1 MVASWLLGRNFSRDP
16 WGLSRDSRREVN
28 SCRVFNL
35 FVASLG
41 RGPKISL
48 KFAADFTELNFMT
61 ALTDI
66 PTVAHAIQQAVAP
79 VFLLTGVGSI
89 LSVLTN
95 RLGRA
100 IDRYRRLNEQLE
112 AITQAQRAEM
122 RTLSMRA
129 RWIYGAISL
138 CTVSA
143 LCVCLSIASLFVGV
157 EMVIDLSETVATLF
171 VVAMLALVLGL
182 LCFLREI
189 ALAIGVIGFR
199 VKI

>member
-1 MVASWLLGRNFSRDP
+1 
-16 WGLSRDSRREVN
+16 
-28 SCRVFNL
+28 
-35 FVASLG
+35 
-41 RGPKISL
+41 
-48 KFAADFTELNFMT
+48 MT

-112 AITQAQRAEM
+112 AITEAQRAEM
-122 RTLSMRA
+122 RTLSLRA

-199 VKI
+199 VKF

>member
-1 MVASWLLGRNFSRDP
+1 
-16 WGLSRDSRREVN
+16 
-28 SCRVFNL
+28 
-35 FVASLG
+35 
-41 RGPKISL
+41 
-48 KFAADFTELNFMT
+48 MT

-112 AITQAQRAEM
+112 TITDAQRTEM

-143 LCVCLSIASLFVGV
+143 L
-157 EMVIDLSETVATLF
+157 
-171 VVAMLALVLGL
+171 
-182 LCFLREI
+182 
-189 ALAIGVIGFR
+189 
-199 VKI
+199 